1 MEGIYTY
8 AHARVDGPLMDRLP
22 ALKVISNFG
31 VGVVRIEDGQAKAR
45 GIPVGNTPGA
55 VDGATADMTFALLL
69 AAARNLVV
77 GDRFA
82 RGPDFLRYDPS
93 HLLGAEVFGSTLGII
108 GMGRI
113 GFQVAKRA
121 RAFDMEV
128 LYHNRNRNGTA
139 ERELGVIYADLDTL
153 LAESHFVSLNVPLTP
168 ETEGLIGE
176 RELRSMRDDAILINV
191 ARGAVVDHVALERAL
206 RERWIL
212 AAALDVTEP
221 EPLPRNHP
229 LLRLENLVL
238 APHLGSATVRTRK
251 RMGQMALDN
260 LLAGLDGEPLPNAV

>member
-1 MEGIYTY
+1 
-8 AHARVDGPLMDRLP
+8 
-22 ALKVISNFG
+22 
-31 VGVVRIEDGQAKAR
+31 
-45 GIPVGNTPGA
+45 
-55 VDGATADMTFALLL
+55 
-69 AAARNLVV
+69 
-77 GDRFA
+77 
-82 RGPDFLRYDPS
+82 
-93 HLLGAEVFGSTLGII
+93 
-108 GMGRI
+108 
-113 GFQVAKRA
+113 
-121 RAFDMEV
+121 MEV